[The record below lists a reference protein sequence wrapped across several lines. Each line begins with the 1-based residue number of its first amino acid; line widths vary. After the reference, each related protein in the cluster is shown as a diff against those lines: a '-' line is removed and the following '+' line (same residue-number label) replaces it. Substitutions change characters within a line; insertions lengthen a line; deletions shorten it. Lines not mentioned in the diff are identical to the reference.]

1 MLSADDKLAIH
12 ALISLYGHI
21 IDDREFS
28 RVHELFTEDA
38 VYDVSDFNAGVYT
51 GRRAIAQ
58 MWRDAEG
65 RHPLAHHATNV
76 VVSEDDD
83 GTVRVLSKGIGVLD
97 DGRVGSAVHRDV
109 VVRTPAGWRIA
120 HRVAIRRAPDRI
132 PPHT

>member
-51 GRRAIAQ
+51 GR
-58 MWRDAEG
+58 
-65 RHPLAHHATNV
+65 LAH
-76 VVSEDDD
+76 
-83 GTVRVLSKGIGVLD
+83 
-97 DGRVGSAVHRDV
+97 
-109 VVRTPAGWRIA
+109 
-120 HRVAIRRAPDRI
+120 RAPRGDPARTG
-132 PPHT
+132 PDSAAHLSPASAAGRW